1 MNFVHATS
9 KLIEPLTLE
18 DLARE
23 IGVSHGLLRQSR
35 LSTSNPSYRTPP
47 DGWEAAVAA
56 LARRRASDLDRLA
69 GQFAGSSPR
78 RSPGKRKSAGAAKGR
93 RKTAAKKAKR
103 KKRST
108 RR

>member
-1 MNFVHATS
+1 MEMEPMNFVHATTR
-9 KLIEPLTLE
+9 LIEPLTLE

-35 LSTSNPSYRTPP
+35 LSTANPSYRAPP

-56 LARRRASDLDRLA
+56 LARKRAAELERLA
-69 GQFAGSSPR
+69 TQFAGSSPR
-78 RSPGKRKSAGAAKGR
+78 SARKPAKGR
-93 RKTAAKKAKR
+93 RKAAAKKTGR
-103 KKRST
+103 KKRAA

>member
-1 MNFVHATS
+1 MNFVNATS

-35 LSTSNPSYRTPP
+35 LSTANPSYRTPP

-56 LARRRASDLDRLA
+56 LARRRASELERLA
-69 GQFAGSSPR
+69 GQFAGSAPR
-78 RSPGKRKSAGAAKGR
+78 RSAGKRKASGAGGR
-93 RKTAAKKAKR
+93 KSGARKTKR
-103 KKRST
+103 KKRSA